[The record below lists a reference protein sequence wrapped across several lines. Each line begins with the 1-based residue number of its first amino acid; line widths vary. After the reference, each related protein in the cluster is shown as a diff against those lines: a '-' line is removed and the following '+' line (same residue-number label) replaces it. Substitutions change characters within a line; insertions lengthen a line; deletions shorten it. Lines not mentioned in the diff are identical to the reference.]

1 MIIDNKLVNESYLK
15 DEVYRIYIPN
25 LRNKKYI
32 DDWVNRNYIKLYNK
46 FARNDD
52 TITQKGYGKR
62 DVFHESLI
70 RIYMNKERFKNQDEC
85 DNYMNKFF
93 QLCQKTNTT
102 ESSYIIE
109 DGVK

>member
-1 MIIDNKLVNESYLK
+1 MIMNNKMVNESYLNN
-15 DEVYRIYIPN
+15 ERYTIMIPN

-32 DDWVNRNYIKLYNK
+32 DDWVERNYSKLYQK

-85 DNYMNKFF
+85 DNYLNKFF